1 MLRYPGA
8 RGDPTGETPTHGTC
22 GSTGLGRCSG
32 RGCTAA
38 PSEGQPGAAALA
50 YLGTSSCRE
59 QPGDPTRYSSL
70 ATTRLPNP
78 EGDFLEPDGARGA
91 DGLPRVLRFGSRPP
105 SPVPA
110 VLGKTVS
117 KSKGINLTGRKSRY
131 ATKQRCYG
139 PRSTATG
146 RKELKEINLF
156 CLAHLGLP
164 PALLSTLRGG
174 RGGAAP
180 THGTPDSVPSSTTE
194 ARCGRKEEEVPGG
207 VMCFREAAALHPAPS
222 LPCGQQPPAPA
233 PRVAG
238 ICNRPAGEPDPQ
250 QRPGN
255 HLKHEDKSSSRSVNK
270 LVPTTLY
277 NLTRMHK
284 EWEGGGRRVPVA
296 ASAWRCRST
305 SRWWR

>member
-1 MLRYPGA
+1 MPRLWRIWGHPHA
-8 RGDPTGETPTHGTC
+8 
-22 GSTGLGRCSG
+22 GSSPVTQRAIPAS
-32 RGCTAA
+32 
-38 PSEGQPGAAALA
+38 P
-50 YLGTSSCRE
+50 
-59 QPGDPTRYSSL
+59 
-70 ATTRLPNP
+70 
-78 EGDFLEPDGARGA
+78 
-91 DGLPRVLRFGSRPP
+91 PRVYLIPREISRSLMVQGGPMASRESSDSVVVHRAP
-105 SPVPA
+105 CPRSWEKLSQRAKALISPA
-110 VLGKTVS
+110 ES
-117 KSKGINLTGRKSRY
+117 H
-131 ATKQRCYG
+131 ATPRNRCYG

-146 RKELKEINLF
+146 RKELKEINLV

-180 THGTPDSVPSSTTE
+180 TQGTPDSVPSSTTD
-194 ARCGRKEEEVPGG
+194 ARCGCKEKEVPGG
-207 VMCFREAAALHPAPS
+207 VTCFREAAALHPAPF

-277 NLTRMHK
+277 NLTRTHK